1 MDNLLEM
8 GEDVY
13 EYIQNYPSIDENIKD
28 LIEYVHYKS
37 MLNLFT
43 LIMEN
48 NKDGNID
55 YLLPYYIEVLSKV
68 QLIINN
74 MKNKM

>member
-8 GEDVY
+8 GDDVY

>member
-8 GEDVY
+8 GDDVY
-13 EYIQNYPSIDENIKD
+13 EYIQNYPPIDENIKD